1 MTMKSGT
8 RKTTRAKKGTLER
21 AMGIAYEVHATQ
33 VDKNGEPYFL
43 HPLRVMLSD
52 PAWGL
57 EERVVAVLH
66 DVVEDSPEWTCDRLR
81 KEEFSEGVVEAIDS
95 VTRRSEAVRAPYH
108 VRRRPRRSAE

>member
-21 AMGIAYEVHATQ
+21 AMGIAYEAHATQ
-33 VDKNGEPYFL
+33 VDKNGAPYFL
-43 HPLRVMLSD
+43 HPLRVMLSE

-57 EERVVAVLH
+57 EERIVAVLH
-66 DVVEDSPEWTCDRLR
+66 DVVEDSPEWTCARLR
-81 KEEFSEGVVEAIDS
+81 KEGFSEDVVEAIDS
-95 VTRRSEAVRAPYH
+95 VTRRSEAVRALDH